1 MPDIRDRVEQDRG
14 LLKKIQLVIPGYA
27 GYRRREDIRAAD
39 NLLRIQLA
47 NQLKG
52 VRGELEDIRDGLAME
67 GKIQGLQGI
76 GNIIFTVEGLEAK
89 VRHAEGGYS
98 GISATIQIKETEL
111 DKLYEYDYAMLDSLD
126 KAAAVVPM
134 IRDAGDPK
142 SYDASLKACREAI
155 AGFETA
161 WKNRTMA
168 VTGIQVRGRHDP
180 DFVLLRRCTAD
191 GSDGGPEGRHRR
203 RHDGRLGRPVQAT
216 EHHVEGPAEHP
227 DERQHRRPGGRDR
240 GVLPRREGAG
250 VFGPPGPVR
259 ADVPERRDPGQAH
272 PGPLRRRPA
281 GGGLLPPEAHLRR
294 EVRDP
299 GGVPVP
305 GPGLRHGAAPR
316 LRGLPVSAQG
326 PGDVHQPVRRDVR
339 RGDLRGGRGP
349 HQERT
354 DETTQRHARQDEGER
369 PEGRRLR
376 GEPQRHRTGRARELE
391 ASLRDPRAGDPQ
403 DH

>member
-14 LLKKIQLVIPGYA
+14 LLKKIQMMIPGYA

-52 VRGELEDIRDGLAME
+52 VRGELENIRDGMAMD

-98 GISATIQIKETEL
+98 GISATIRIEETEL

-142 SYDASLKACREAI
+142 SFEASLKASREAV

-168 VTGIQVRGRHDP
+168 VTGVQVR
-180 DFVLLRRCTAD
+180 
-191 GSDGGPEGRHRR
+191 
-203 RHDGRLGRPVQAT
+203 
-216 EHHVEGPAEHP
+216 
-227 DERQHRRPGGRDR
+227 
-240 GVLPRREGAG
+240 
-250 VFGPPGPVR
+250 
-259 ADVPERRDPGQAH
+259 
-272 PGPLRRRPA
+272 
-281 GGGLLPPEAHLRR
+281 
-294 EVRDP
+294 
-299 GGVPVP
+299 
-305 GPGLRHGAAPR
+305 
-316 LRGLPVSAQG
+316 
-326 PGDVHQPVRRDVR
+326 
-339 RGDLRGGRGP
+339 
-349 HQERT
+349 
-354 DETTQRHARQDEGER
+354 
-369 PEGRRLR
+369 
-376 GEPQRHRTGRARELE
+376 
-391 ASLRDPRAGDPQ
+391 
-403 DH
+403 